1 MDKIKYLQKKAK
13 KVGKRYR
20 SLLNQMEK
28 AEAEYN
34 QFIREFEELMPAF
47 NDDECDKATDILK
60 EINNVFGLELSE
72 NKEGI

>member
-13 KVGKRYR
+13 KVSKKYK

-34 QFIREFEELMPAF
+34 QFIREFEALMPEF
-47 NDDECDKATDILK
+47 NDDECGRASDILE